1 MKKLLIFFIFVLSSL
16 YATSSI
22 ECNVC
27 YFPRPLSCPSECS
40 TLVPCSAPS
49 GSGYECVNYKG
60 VSYSLITENTI
71 QINFYS
77 TNTCEPS
84 SLQLSQEISVSSYS
98 SSCDPNKCYDIS
110 TSCGQQLLQLI
121 QSFPAK
127 EIKVLLPKDI
137 ITISL
142 LIIFVEVSAL
152 GIVYTLGKAFSYEKL
167 VTYSKGELTQALAN
181 IILIGIIF
189 SLLLTMDIY
198 KIFQTL
204 DLQLNKLASDITSYA
219 FLPFLWNTIMSVVE
233 SLSFSIEFSIPISI
247 VTVNIGVYNVQPL
260 DGIAPFL
267 DAVDRILS
275 YFSLSYI
282 FIIAT
287 RVFFIFIETM
297 LPILLYL
304 GLLLRIIPWTRS
316 AGGYLIAFFI
326 SFYFFYPL
334 LLWSFLSL
342 QPFSLITFYSP
353 YNYFNF
359 WYPDVTNLE
368 NFAVDVVTTIINILP
383 LILCFIVSLM
393 VVEEFGML
401 LGSFLT
407 RPSLF
412 RLI

>member
-1 MKKLLIFFIFVLSSL
+1 
-16 YATSSI
+16 
-22 ECNVC
+22 
-27 YFPRPLSCPSECS
+27 
-40 TLVPCSAPS
+40 
-49 GSGYECVNYKG
+49 
-60 VSYSLITENTI
+60 
-71 QINFYS
+71 
-77 TNTCEPS
+77 
-84 SLQLSQEISVSSYS
+84 LQSV
-98 SSCDPNKCYDIS
+98 
-110 TSCGQQLLQLI
+110 

-189 SLLLTMDIY
+189 SLLLTIDIY

-204 DLQLNKLASDITSYA
+204 DLQLNKLASDIIKYA
-219 FLPFLWNTIMSVVE
+219 FLPFLWNTIMSVIE
-233 SLSFSIEFSIPISI
+233 SLSFGITFSIPISP
-247 VTVNIGVYNVQPL
+247 VEVNIGIENVQPL

-267 DAVDRILS
+267 DAIDRILS
-275 YFSLSYI
+275 YFSSSYI

-287 RVFFIFIETM
+287 RVFFIFIETI
-297 LPILLYL
+297 LPIFLYL
-304 GLLLRIIPWTRS
+304 GLLLRVIPWTRN

-353 YNYFNF
+353 MTFIGFLAPLPN
-359 WYPDVTNLE
+359 VTLLE
-368 NFAVDVVTTIINILP
+368 DFAINVVTTIINILP

-393 VVEEFGML
+393 LVEEFGML